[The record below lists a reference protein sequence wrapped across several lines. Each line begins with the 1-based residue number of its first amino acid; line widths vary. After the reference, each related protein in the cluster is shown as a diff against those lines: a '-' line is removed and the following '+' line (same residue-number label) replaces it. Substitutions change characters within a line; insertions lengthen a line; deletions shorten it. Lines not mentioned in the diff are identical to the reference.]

1 MSRADG
7 EAADA
12 AAPASPDDGDA
23 PSPRARRMRLLRRA
37 VTAAL
42 AVAIVW
48 YVAGVVRGGLDD
60 VRRFRWDLDP
70 WLMAASVA
78 AHVFVLSW
86 GVFVLRQVLRCF
98 GVPARWRDL
107 MRVWS
112 VSTAARY
119 VPGGVW
125 QFAAAAEVGHGRG
138 IPRVAVLA
146 GIAVHLG
153 FTVAAGFLVA
163 AATLPLDRLGL
174 GFLPRW
180 SVLAMLPVA
189 AAAVHP
195 RVIGGALGLL
205 ARVAGRPSLRW
216 RGGWGA
222 GLGLLGLQVV
232 SWALYGGAFWLFLRA
247 LAPMRVADL
256 PAAAGVNALSF
267 IGGLLTPLPGGIG
280 VREAAMGRLLLP
292 YFPEA
297 VALAVATLARLWSVA
312 AEIGTLAVAF
322 SLPRRGAPLKGGE
335 GDAA

>member
-1 MSRADG
+1 MRLAKRAV
-7 EAADA
+7 AVVLA
-12 AAPASPDDGDA
+12 AA
-23 PSPRARRMRLLRRA
+23 
-37 VTAAL
+37 V
-42 AVAIVW
+42 VW
-48 YVAGVVRGGLDD
+48 YVAGVVASGVDD
-60 VRRFRWDLDP
+60 VRRFDWELDP
-70 WLMAASVA
+70 ALMAASVV
-78 AHVFVLSW
+78 AHVLVLSW

-138 IPRVAVLA
+138 IPRIAVLA

-153 FTVAAGFLVA
+153 LTVVGGFLVA

-174 GFLPRW
+174 AFLPRW

-195 RVIGGALGLL
+195 AVIGGALRLL
-205 ARVAGRPSLRW
+205 GRVAGRQVLRW
-216 RGGWGA
+216 EGGWGA
-222 GLGLLGLQVV
+222 GIGLLGLQVV
-232 SWALYGGAFWLFLRA
+232 SWTLYGGAYWLFLRA
-247 LAPMRVADL
+247 LAPMRLADL

-267 IGGLLTPLPGGIG
+267 ISGLVTPLPGGIG
-280 VREAAMGRLLLP
+280 VREAAMGTLLRP

-312 AEIGTLAVAF
+312 AEIGTLALAF
-322 SLPRRGAPLKGGE
+322 AIPRRRPADPSPGGSLDRSP
-335 GDAA
+335 DAAASTRDEAAGGG